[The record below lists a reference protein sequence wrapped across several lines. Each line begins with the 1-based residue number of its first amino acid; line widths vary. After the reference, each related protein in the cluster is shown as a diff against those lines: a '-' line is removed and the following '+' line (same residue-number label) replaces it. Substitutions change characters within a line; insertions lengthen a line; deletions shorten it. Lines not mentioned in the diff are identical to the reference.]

1 MQNPHLCVRNPL
13 IVLLRKHFLASLF
26 AKLGLLLL
34 ALFIEVTLAQ
44 EYVGSAT
51 CATCHEAEWDKWQ
64 QSHHFQAMTEASAET
79 VLADFGDQVVEFA
92 DGPSRFFKENDTF
105 FVETLNGEGELARFP
120 ISHTLGF
127 EPLQQYLVQ
136 MPDGRLQALSIAW
149 DSRSAEGGGQRWFH
163 LYPNEAISPDDPL
176 HWTGSFQNAN
186 SRCIACH
193 TTGYDKGYEQESNT
207 YQSRWEEGMVGCEAC
222 HGPGSD
228 HLAWTE
234 IQQDL
239 AGAGFSRELGNL
251 WQAQVGERPFTAEAA
266 LGISEQIQ
274 VCAACHSRRNELQT
288 HDPAAGFHDNYQ
300 LSPLREG
307 LYHADGQI
315 LDEVYVAGSFLQSRM
330 FQAHVSCGNCHDA
343 HSMGLLVEGNGLCL
357 QCHEAGVFQSK
368 DHLLH
373 AADSLGGQCV
383 SCHMPETTYMGVDP
397 RRDHSLRIPDPLAN
411 LETGTPDVCSGCHT
425 EEDAQWAVA
434 ILAERSGG
442 TAPHYAHT
450 LPIAAARQG
459 NSAAAPELIAL
470 ATDASQPG
478 MIRSIALIESAGFPS
493 QQHMRAVL
501 QARSSPDPIVRAS
514 AAEALGFLDVV
525 GRLSYLAPLLAE
537 SAKAVRMTV
546 ARQLNA
552 MPVAQLSAADRDHFV
567 ALMAEYEQSLLYNAD
582 MPEAMSELGL
592 HYAARGDLQAAAT
605 VLSKA
610 RDLSPGYLPALLNL
624 ADVYRALGRDGD
636 AEPLLEDAIQRY
648 PESADAQHALGLLY
662 VRSGRTEQSLPLF
675 REAAQLNP
683 DNPRFALVHGL
694 ALSETGQPGDAVQV
708 LEAARQRFPDH
719 VGVRNALQS
728 LLP

>member
-1 MQNPHLCVRNPL
+1 MR
-13 IVLLRKHFLASLF
+13 LLVSLF
-26 AKLGLLLL
+26 AKVSLLLL
-34 ALFIEVTLAQ
+34 ALFSELTLAQ
-44 EYVGSAT
+44 AYVGSAT
-51 CATCHEAEWDKWQ
+51 CATCHQTEWDKWQ
-64 QSHHFQAMTEASAET
+64 QSHHFHAMAAASAET
-79 VLADFGDQVVEFA
+79 ILADFDDQVVEFT
-92 DGPSRFFKENDTF
+92 DGPSRFFKDNDIF

-120 ISHTLGF
+120 IAYTLGF
-127 EPLQQYLVQ
+127 EPLQQYLIQ

-149 DSRSAEGGGQRWFH
+149 DSRSAEKGGQRWFH
-163 LYPNEAISPDDPL
+163 LYPDEAISPDDPL

-193 TTGYDKGYEQESNT
+193 TTGYDKAYDPISDT

-234 IQQDL
+234 TQEDL
-239 AGAGFSRELGNL
+239 AGVGFARQLANH
-251 WQAQVGERPFTAEAA
+251 WQAQLGERPFPEDVD
-266 LGISEQIQ
+266 LGMSEQIQ
-274 VCAACHSRRNELQT
+274 VCVACHSRRNELQT
-288 HDPAAGFHDNYQ
+288 QDPAASFHDNYQ

-330 FQAHVSCGNCHDA
+330 FQSHVSCGNCHDA
-343 HSMGLLVEGNGLCL
+343 HSMDLLVEGNGLCL
-357 QCHEAGVFQSK
+357 QCHEAGLFQST

-383 SCHMPETTYMGVDP
+383 SCHMPATTYMGVDP
-397 RRDHSLRIPDPLAN
+397 RRDHSLRIPDPLAS
-411 LETGTPDVCSGCHT
+411 LETGSPDVCSGCHI
-425 EEDAQWAVA
+425 EEDAQWAAV
-434 ILAERSGG
+434 ILTERNGQ
-442 TAPHYAHT
+442 TTPQYAHT

-459 NSAAAPELIAL
+459 DRAAAPELLAL

-478 MIRSIALIESAGFPS
+478 MIRSIALIESANFPS

-501 QARSSPDPIVRAS
+501 QARSSSDPIVRAS
-514 AAEALGFLDVV
+514 AAAALGFLDAVA
-525 GRLSYLAPLLAE
+525 RFSYLAPLLTDP
-537 SAKAVRMTV
+537 AKAVRMTV
-546 ARQLNA
+546 ARQVNA
-552 MPVAQLSAADRDHFV
+552 MPLAQLSAADRDHFV

-605 VLSKA
+605 ALGKA
-610 RDLSPGYLPALLNL
+610 RELSPGYLPALLNL
-624 ADVYRALGRDGD
+624 ADIYRALGRDND

-662 VRSGRTEQSLPLF
+662 VRSGRTDQSLPHF
-675 REAAQLNP
+675 RTAVELNP

-694 ALSETGQPGDAVQV
+694 ALSETDLPGEAIQV
-708 LEAARQRFPDH
+708 LTAARQRFPEH
-719 VGVRNALQS
+719 VGIRNALRS